1 MAAVNRRRWPYFFM
15 VAAGV
20 LISTTDS
27 SMINVAL
34 HSIMR
39 TFSTSLPATE
49 LVVLVYLSTITI
61 TLVVWGHL
69 ADIYGRGRTFLLGIL
84 IFSGAA
90 LGCSFAGSLAQLVV
104 MRSIQGVG
112 AAMMMSSGPAIIKM
126 VFPPDQLGRGLG
138 LVGLA
143 TSCGLMSGPVVSGL
157 LIQYFS
163 WRGIFLVTL
172 PLSLAMFVVGRFLL
186 QLNQEE
192 PAARLNRRYDWKG
205 FLLWAVAILLFVGMI
220 SFYELMSVRTSAF
233 AFTCFLL
240 VSIAFVLVERHV
252 QDPLMPWILFRR
264 RYFSTATITSALSF
278 SVLFIVI
285 LLIPF
290 YLDYTLKL
298 PANRIGLVMLALPS
312 SLVIVSPLA
321 GWLYDHIGA
330 RILTTSGLAV
340 CCLAIVSM
348 ARFDTETPII
358 EILVKLTLLGAGQAI
373 FLSPNSASIL
383 SRVEE
388 RYTGVASG
396 ILATARNLGMLVGV
410 GLAGSVFS
418 LFFARYSGGGDLHT
432 FQAEH
437 IPHFLLALQW
447 TFYLAASLSA
457 VGCLLSSLRNS

>member
-1 MAAVNRRRWPYFFM
+1 MATVNPRRWPYFFM

-20 LISTTDS
+20 LMSTMDS

-34 HSIMR
+34 PSIMR
-39 TFSTSLPATE
+39 SFSTSLPATQ

-69 ADIYGRGRTFLLGIL
+69 ADIYGRGKTFLVGIL
-84 IFSGAA
+84 VFAGAA
-90 LGCSFAGSLAQLVV
+90 LGCSCAGSLAQLVA
-104 MRSIQGVG
+104 MRSIQGAG

-172 PLSLAMFVVGRFLL
+172 PLSLSMFVVGRFQLR
-186 QLNQEE
+186 LNQESLV
-192 PAARLNRRYDWKG
+192 ARLNRSYDWKG
-205 FLLWAVAILLFVGMI
+205 FFLWAVSILLFVNLI
-220 SFYELMSVRTSAF
+220 SFYEIMSIRIIALMII
-233 AFTCFLL
+233 CLLL
-240 VSIAFVLVERHV
+240 VSIAFVLVERRV
-252 QDPLMPWILFRR
+252 QDPLMPCILFRR
-264 RYFSTATITSALSF
+264 RYFSTASITAALSF
-278 SVLFIVI
+278 TVLFIVI
-285 LLIPF
+285 LIIPF
-290 YLDYTLKL
+290 YLDTILQL

-340 CCLAIVSM
+340 CSLAIFSM
-348 ARFDTETPII
+348 TRFDTQTPII
-358 EILVKLTLLGAGQAI
+358 EILVKLSFLGAGQAI

-383 SRVEE
+383 SKVEE
-388 RYTGVASG
+388 RYTGIASG

-410 GLAGSVFS
+410 GLSGTVFS
-418 LFFARYSGGGDLHT
+418 LVFARYSGGGDLHA
-432 FQAEH
+432 FQAEY
-437 IPHFLLALQW
+437 IPHFLVALQW

-457 VGCLLSSLRNS
+457 AGCFLSSLRNG

>member
-1 MAAVNRRRWPYFFM
+1 M

-20 LISTTDS
+20 LISTMDS

-34 HSIMR
+34 PSIMR
-39 TFSTSLPATE
+39 SFSTSLPATQ

-69 ADIYGRGRTFLLGIL
+69 ADIYGRGKTFLLGIL
-84 IFSGAA
+84 VFAGAA
-90 LGCSFAGSLAQLVV
+90 LGCSFAGSLAQLVAL
-104 MRSIQGVG
+104 RSIQGAG

-143 TSCGLMSGPVVSGL
+143 TSFGLMSGPVISGL

-172 PLSLAMFVVGRFLL
+172 PFSLSMFVIGRFLL
-186 QLNQEE
+186 RLNQEKL
-192 PAARLNRRYDWKG
+192 AARLNRSYDWKG
-205 FLLWAVAILLFVGMI
+205 FFLWAVAILLFVGLI
-220 SFYELMSVRTSAF
+220 SFYELMSFQIIV
-233 AFTCFLL
+233 LIL
-240 VSIAFVLVERHV
+240 VCLVLVLIAFVLLERHV
-252 QDPLMPWILFRR
+252 QDPLLPCILFRR
-264 RYFSTATITSALSF
+264 RYFSTASITAALSF
-278 SVLFIVI
+278 TVLFIVI

-290 YLDYTLKL
+290 YLDYILKL
-298 PANRIGLVMLALPS
+298 PADRIGLVMLALPS

-340 CCLAIVSM
+340 CSLAIFSM
-348 ARFDTETPII
+348 ARFDSETPII
-358 EILVKLTLLGAGQAI
+358 EILVKLSLLGAGQAI

-388 RYTGVASG
+388 RYTGIASG

-410 GLAGSVFS
+410 GLSGCVFS
-418 LFFARYSGGGDLHT
+418 LFFARYSGGGNLHA

-437 IPHFLLALQW
+437 IPFFLLALHW

-457 VGCLLSSLRNS
+457 AGCFLSSLRNS

>member
-1 MAAVNRRRWPYFFM
+1 M

-20 LISTTDS
+20 LISTMDS

-34 HSIMR
+34 PSIMR
-39 TFSTSLPATE
+39 SFSTSLPATQ

-69 ADIYGRGRTFLLGIL
+69 ADIYGRGKIFLLGIL

-90 LGCSFAGSLAQLVV
+90 LGCFGAGSLGQLVAW
-104 MRSIQGVG
+104 RSLQGAG

-157 LIQYFS
+157 LIQYVS

-172 PLSLAMFVVGRFLL
+172 PLSLAMFGVGRFYLR
-186 QLNQEE
+186 LNQDV
-192 PAARLNRRYDWKG
+192 PAARLTRRYDWKG
-205 FLLWAVAILLFVGMI
+205 FFLWAVAIFLFVSLI
-220 SFYELMSVRTSAF
+220 SFYELMPLQIIALI
-233 AFTCFLL
+233 CICLL
-240 VSIAFVLVERHV
+240 FVLAAFVLVEREV
-252 QDPLMPWILFRR
+252 EDPLIPSILFRR
-264 RYFSTATITSALSF
+264 RYFSTATITAALSF
-278 SVLFIVI
+278 AVLFIVI

-290 YLDYTLKL
+290 FLDYILKL
-298 PANRIGLVMLALPS
+298 PADRIGLVMLALPS

-340 CCLAIVSM
+340 CCLAILSM
-348 ARFDTETPII
+348 AGFDTQTPLI
-358 EILVKLTLLGAGQAI
+358 EIFFKLSLLGAGQAI

-418 LFFARYSGGGDLHT
+418 LFFARYSGGGSLHT

-437 IPHFLLALQW
+437 VSHFLLALQW

-457 VGCLLSSLRNS
+457 AGCVLSSLRNS